1 MLGRGCPDAC
11 ACGRVQGQAFGLTPL
26 SPGPNKNG
34 PKRSRPHPPRHAKN
48 FPHGEFGRDGPRGWL
63 GEGQTGIIRATRN
76 VSNLDTDKEVRKMA
90 GKRQPTDI
98 VKANGRKHMSQGE
111 EDARRDR
118 EVHVPSPERAEP
130 PRWLS
135 KKFHAEFRE
144 IGEILRQSGLYTEL
158 DRDVL
163 AQFLVARERWVRA
176 DKLASAAIGKRD
188 EKLAREW
195 TGVQGTYFKQCRQC
209 AEAMG
214 LSITSRCRLVVP
226 EVMVNAAR
234 AEAEEDE
241 FTRRLKQR
249 QEAAL
254 AQA

>member
-1 MLGRGCPDAC
+1 
-11 ACGRVQGQAFGLTPL
+11 
-26 SPGPNKNG
+26 
-34 PKRSRPHPPRHAKN
+34 
-48 FPHGEFGRDGPRGWL
+48 
-63 GEGQTGIIRATRN
+63 
-76 VSNLDTDKEVRKMA
+76 MA

-98 VKANGRKHMSQGE
+98 VKANGRKHLSQAE

-118 EVHVPSPERAEP
+118 EVHVPSPEQAVP
-130 PRWLS
+130 PRWLG
-135 KKFHAEFRE
+135 KKFHKEFQE
-144 IGEILRQSGLYTEL
+144 IGEILRTAGLYTEL

-163 AQFLVARERWVRA
+163 GQFLVARERWVRA
-176 DKLASAAIGKRD
+176 DKLASAAIRKKD

-195 TGVQGTYFKQCRQC
+195 TGVQGSYFIQCRQC

-234 AEAEEDE
+234 TEGDEDE
-241 FTRRLKQR
+241 FTQLLKKR

-254 AQA
+254 AGA

>member
-1 MLGRGCPDAC
+1 M
-11 ACGRVQGQAFGLTPL
+11 
-26 SPGPNKNG
+26 PGPRQPTELIK
-34 PKRSRPHPPRHAKN
+34 A
-48 FPHGEFGRDGPRGWL
+48 RGKKHL
-63 GEGQTGIIRATRN
+63 SQQEEDLRR
-76 VSNLDTDKEVRKMA
+76 DKEVRV
-90 GKRQPTDI
+90 PPP
-98 VKANGRKHMSQGE
+98 
-111 EDARRDR
+111 DR
-118 EVHVPSPERAEP
+118 AAP
-130 PRWLS
+130 PHWLL
-135 KKFHAEFRE
+135 KKFHREFRE
-144 IGEILRQSGLYTEL
+144 IGEILRQAGLYTEL

-163 AQFLVARERWVRA
+163 GQFLVARDRWVRA
-176 DKLASAAIGKRD
+176 DKLTSAAIRSKN

-234 AEAEEDE
+234 TEGEEDD

-254 AQA
+254 AQV